1 MPDRIQQLNTPM
13 SGDTL
18 FLVAAFIGTGL
29 FLIQLLFTAFGGS
42 HSDSDAGEFDAL
54 KFKWLSKQAVTGFLM
69 MFGWLGLT
77 ATKEFEF
84 SLLSSLGIALSGGAL
99 LLIITGSLF
108 KGASKLHS
116 PGSQFQIQDTLGKKG
131 LLYQRI
137 QDGNSGKVTILLNN
151 MTYEIDALSETGED
165 IPSFTPVKI
174 TKIEDDKTVVVART

>member
-1 MPDRIQQLNTPM
+1 MSDRIQQLNLLT

-29 FLIQLLFTAFGGS
+29 FFIQLLFNAFGGG
-42 HSDSDAGEFDAL
+42 HSDDSNGEFDTL
-54 KFKWLSKQAVTGFLM
+54 QFKWLSKQAVTGFLM
-69 MFGWLGLT
+69 MFGWMGLT
-77 ATKEFEF
+77 ATHEFEF
-84 SLLSSLGIALSGGAL
+84 SLPSALGIALSGGAL

-116 PGSQFQIQDTLGKKG
+116 PGSQFRIEDTLGKKG

-137 QDGNSGKVTILLNN
+137 KDGNSGKVTVILNQ

-174 TKIEDDKTVVVART
+174 TKINDDKTVVVAKT